1 MQTLILKSYDEKILA
16 VAEYLISS
24 SGINI
29 KFSVRGLNF
38 PGIHKLLLMSSLKPG
53 NEPVI
58 ADTLELK
65 DGTCFL
71 ERTVTSGDIAYKG
84 YYPGDIDTFVL
95 AGRDGNRYFSEAVG
109 FLRFFW
115 NVDLSLKRLSDGV
128 VPSYAFEQSRHLQ
141 HSGVCSGIME
151 EIEEFCSAALRSP
164 DVPMECM
171 EWYVLEKMCPPIDIS
186 AYRHI
191 LTPEAVNMMK
201 SDGSPLLF
209 GIKKEGLTAFA
220 HKSLGSNPFENADDC
235 TVKVGDY
242 YIVGIRFKEDGQ
254 YFERID

>member
-71 ERTVTSGDIAYKG
+71 ERTVTSGDVAYKG

-109 FLRFFW
+109 FLRFFLECGL
-115 NVDLSLKRLSDGV
+115 VAQK
-128 VPSYAFEQSRHLQ
+128 AFRW
-141 HSGVCSGIME
+141 CCAI
-151 EIEEFCSAALRSP
+151 
-164 DVPMECM
+164 
-171 EWYVLEKMCPPIDIS
+171 
-186 AYRHI
+186 
-191 LTPEAVNMMK
+191 
-201 SDGSPLLF
+201 
-209 GIKKEGLTAFA
+209 
-220 HKSLGSNPFENADDC
+220 
-235 TVKVGDY
+235 
-242 YIVGIRFKEDGQ
+242 IRFRSIPPFATFGRVQ
-254 YFERID
+254 WYNGRNRRVLFCGIALP